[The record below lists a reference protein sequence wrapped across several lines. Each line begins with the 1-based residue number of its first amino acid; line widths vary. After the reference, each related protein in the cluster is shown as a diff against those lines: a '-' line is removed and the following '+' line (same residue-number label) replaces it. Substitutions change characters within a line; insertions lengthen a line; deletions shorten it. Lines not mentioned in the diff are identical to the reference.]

1 MATNI
6 VQQAKQIHV
15 ILNGVSL
22 FGEVD
27 EINVPDLEL
36 LTEEVRPNTDGT
48 IDVEMGLAKLDVE
61 LKARGIQTE
70 LAKAF
75 GSDAGNPTTRL
86 EVRAALESY
95 QADAIPATWNFVGLA
110 KIHAT
115 DPLQGRSELP
125 MTTLTINANFY
136 EHHIDG
142 EEMWYIDVLNDIRRV
157 DGVDRLEA
165 IRNAIE
171 I

>member
-6 VQQAKQIHV
+6 IQQCKQIHC

-22 FGEVD
+22 FGEID

-36 LTEEVRPNTDGT
+36 LTEEVRPNVDGT
-48 IDVEMGLAKLDVE
+48 LDVEMGLAKMDVE

-70 LAKAF
+70 LAQAF
-75 GSDAGNPTTRL
+75 GSEAGNPTTRL
-86 EVRAALESY
+86 EVIAALESY
-95 QADAIPATWNFVGLA
+95 QAEVVPAKWNFVGLA
-110 KIHAT
+110 KMHAT

-125 MTTLTINANFY
+125 MVTLTINVNFY
-136 EHHIDG
+136 EHFIDG
-142 EEMWYIDVLNDIRRV
+142 EEQHYIDVLNDIRRIG
-157 DGVDRLEA
+157 GVDRLEA